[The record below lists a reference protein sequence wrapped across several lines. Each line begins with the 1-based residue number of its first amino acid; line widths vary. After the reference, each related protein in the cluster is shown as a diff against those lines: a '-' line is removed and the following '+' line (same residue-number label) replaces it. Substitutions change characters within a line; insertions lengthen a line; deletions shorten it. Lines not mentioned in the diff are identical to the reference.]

1 MQLMASVAQFW
12 FALLFQNLMLLFSM
26 SLGTQ
31 NGTDPSEAAAYST
44 VFKRKPSLPYIY
56 FFSLGLALNI
66 LARHGIGI
74 LHPISSCH
82 IPVNGPWCD
91 IAML

>member
-1 MQLMASVAQFW
+1 MQLMASAAQFW

-44 VFKRKPSLPYIY
+44 IFKRKPSLPYIY
-56 FFSLGLALNI
+56 FFPWFGFKHPGEAWHWDFASHLQLSHPSQWSL
-66 LARHGIGI
+66 
-74 LHPISSCH
+74 
-82 IPVNGPWCD
+82 V
-91 IAML
+91 

>member
-44 VFKRKPSLPYIY
+44 VFKRKPALPYIY
-56 FFSLGLALNI
+56 FFPWFGFKHPGKAWHWDFASHLQLSHPSQWSL
-66 LARHGIGI
+66 
-74 LHPISSCH
+74 
-82 IPVNGPWCD
+82 V
-91 IAML
+91 